1 MIVLGIE
8 TSCDET
14 SVAILKDGKEILSEI
29 IYSQDSI
36 HEPWGGVVPEIASR
50 QHIKII
56 DRVVKEALMESKL
69 DLKDIDLFS
78 CTRGPGLIGSLLV
91 GLTFTKSLA
100 YSLSKPFIGVDHLH
114 AHIESAFLE
123 NEGIEFPVLAL
134 VVSGGHTSMFY
145 MEKPLDFKL
154 LGKTRDDAAGEILDK
169 ISKFIG
175 IGYPGGPAIEK
186 LSKNGNPERFKFSI
200 PVIKGGGLDFSFSG
214 IKTAAYLYIKRG
226 IIGRES
232 PELSDFL
239 ASFQKIIIDHIISNI
254 EKALED
260 YKVKSIIVSG
270 GVARNGELRRRISDR
285 MKGRG
290 IAVYIPSPRHCTDNG
305 SMVASLAYKLYMSGK
320 RDGWDSDAYAR
331 FSDEGRSLISIL
343 PSEKIRKRY
352 K

>member
-1 MIVLGIE
+1 MIILGIE

-14 SVAILKDGKEILSEI
+14 SVAILKDGREILSEI

-50 QHIKII
+50 QHIEII
-56 DRVVKEALMESKL
+56 DTVLKEALIEANL
-69 DLKDIDLFS
+69 DLYAIELFS

-123 NEGIEFPVLAL
+123 NEGIEFPVIAL

-145 MEKPLDFKL
+145 MEKPLHFRL

-169 ISKFIG
+169 ISKFLG

-186 LSKNGNPERFKFSI
+186 LSKNGDPERFKFSI
-200 PVIKGGGLDFSFSG
+200 PLIKGGGLDFSFSG
-214 IKTAAYLYIKRG
+214 MKTAAYIYIKKG
-226 IIGRES
+226 IVSKDS
-232 PELSDFL
+232 PELPDFL
-239 ASFQKIIIDHIISNI
+239 ASFQKSIIDHIISNI

-260 YKVKSIIVSG
+260 YPANSLVVSG
-270 GVARNGELRRRISDR
+270 GVARNSELRRRVSKE
-285 MKGRG
+285 MEKKG
-290 IAVYIPSPRHCTDNG
+290 IKVYIPSPRHCTDNA
-305 SMVASLAYKLYMSGK
+305 SMIASLAYKLFINGK
-320 RDGWDSDAYAR
+320 KDGWDSDAYAR
-331 FSDEGRSLISIL
+331 FVEGEKTISIS

>member
-29 IYSQDSI
+29 IYSQDKI

-56 DRVVKEALMESKL
+56 DRVLKEALIEANL
-69 DLKDIDLFS
+69 DLNAIDLFS

-100 YSLSKPFIGVDHLH
+100 HALSKPFIGIDHLH
-114 AHIESAFLE
+114 AHIEAAFLE
-123 NEGIEFPVLAL
+123 NDEIEFPALAL

-145 MEKPLDFKL
+145 LEKPLDFKL

-169 ISKFIG
+169 IAKFLG
-175 IGYPGGPAIEK
+175 VGYPGGPAIEK
-186 LSKNGNPERFKFSI
+186 LSKNGDPEKFKFSI
-200 PVIKGGGLDFSFSG
+200 PVIKGEGLDFSFSG
-214 IKTAAYLYIKRG
+214 TKTAAYLYIKKG
-226 IIGRES
+226 VVSKES
-232 PELSDFL
+232 SELPDFL
-239 ASFQKIIIDHIISNI
+239 ASFQKSIIDHIISNI
-254 EKALED
+254 EKALEE
-260 YKVKSIIVSG
+260 YPAKSLIVSG
-270 GVARNGELRRRISDR
+270 GVARNSELRRKVSKE
-285 MKGRG
+285 MVEKG
-290 IAVYIPSPRHCTDNG
+290 IKVYIPSPRHCTDNG
-305 SMVASLAYKLYMSGK
+305 SMIASLAYKLFINGK

-331 FSDEGRSLISIL
+331 FVEGAKIISIP